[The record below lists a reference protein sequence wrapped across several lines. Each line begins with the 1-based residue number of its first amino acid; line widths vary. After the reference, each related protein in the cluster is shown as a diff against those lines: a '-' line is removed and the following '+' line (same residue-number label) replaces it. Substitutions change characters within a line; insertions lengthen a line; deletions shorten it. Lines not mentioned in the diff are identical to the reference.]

1 MIMRKPKN
9 MRVVS
14 WVDSSYGDCIDTR
27 RSTSGDI
34 HTIGGSLLSWK
45 SNRQKTVSLSSTEAE
60 YYALTE
66 AAKEQ
71 QFLQMLMEELGLLEG
86 PGIIY
91 EDNEA
96 AIYLSKNWHVSGR
109 TKHIDVKA
117 HYIREFVENG
127 FGCVEGTRSKENVSD
142 IMTKNQSVM
151 SFKKDS
157 NILLN
162 GFQDMD
168 DATFQLKVKDE
179 MKVNESNYHLNIE
192 QRENVV
198 SNISVKNRPEKQ
210 RELSEVYEFVQDQ
223 INNYSHE
230 FENNAFETDLV
241 EETSEMN
248 DDVLSKEIEIEA
260 KDLST
265 FAEDIV
271 DCTISGMN
279 SEKEETDET

>member
-1 MIMRKPKN
+1 M
-9 MRVVS
+9 
-14 WVDSSYGDCIDTR
+14 
-27 RSTSGDI
+27 
-34 HTIGGSLLSWK
+34 SLFIERGRNDW
-45 SNRQKTVSLSSTEAE
+45 TER
-60 YYALTE
+60 
-66 AAKEQ
+66 
-71 QFLQMLMEELGLLEG
+71 
-86 PGIIY
+86 P
-91 EDNEA
+91 
-96 AIYLSKNWHVSGR
+96 
-109 TKHIDVKA
+109 
-117 HYIREFVENG
+117 
-127 FGCVEGTRSKENVSD
+127 
-142 IMTKNQSVM
+142 
-151 SFKKDS
+151 
-157 NILLN
+157 
-162 GFQDMD
+162 
-168 DATFQLKVKDE
+168 
-179 MKVNESNYHLNIE
+179 
-192 QRENVV
+192 VV